1 MNEIEFPQYMLDF
14 DYSDKDIRAIYEHLL
29 KYPNMIIEP
38 GISFIPSTPDN
49 HRGEGIEAFFE
60 TGELSISRV
69 LGTDKF
75 SVDFYSFLDGSI
87 EDGESIVKELSKK
100 YCIDF
105 RLNILEGAVELNA
118 DVVVNKKEDRPIL
131 RFDKEIYFNEVMAF
145 IDTVSSQ
152 EFEKYRH

>member
-1 MNEIEFPQYMLDF
+1 M
-14 DYSDKDIRAIYEHLL
+14 A
-29 KYPNMIIEP
+29 
-38 GISFIPSTPDN
+38 
-49 HRGEGIEAFFE
+49 EGIEAFFE
-60 TGELSISRV
+60 TGGLSISRV

-75 SVDFYSFLDGSI
+75 SVDFSSFLDGSI

-118 DVVVNKKEDRPIL
+118 DVVVSKKEDRPIL